1 MARLRELPGPERLLL
16 CQSLL
21 MLPVISILLR
31 FLGFRRSLVVLDR
44 LSWVCCRL
52 LPLRTAH
59 TDPKAICRLVATA
72 ARHGVCKATCLRQ
85 SLVVWFLLR
94 RRGLPAELRIG
105 ARKVED
111 RLEAHAWVESNGL
124 CLDGTRGL
132 AALHGDTPSPFTM
145 FDSLIECSG

>member
-1 MARLRELPGPERLLL
+1 L
-16 CQSLL
+16 CQ
-21 MLPVISILLR
+21 
-31 FLGFRRSLVVLDR
+31 
-44 LSWVCCRL
+44 
-52 LPLRTAH
+52 
-59 TDPKAICRLVATA
+59 
-72 ARHGVCKATCLRQ
+72 ATCLRQ

-124 CLDGTRGL
+124 CLDGTREL
-132 AALHGDTPSPFTM
+132 AEMGKTPSRFTM